1 MELTQAHDNAIT
13 ESPRMSHQS
22 LGLHQDVFEHLHCLR
37 ILKRYM
43 FPLTSPFMKFLMY
56 QLPEKF
62 PLFPIVHHHK
72 TVALFDEIMGDI
84 GRRAVAINSRFL
96 VNERFYNASIT
107 DYNGS
112 CRTKFERNYGPIF
125 FCPFCESESVLLASI
140 NIPRP

>member
-1 MELTQAHDNAIT
+1 
-13 ESPRMSHQS
+13 
-22 LGLHQDVFEHLHCLR
+22 
-37 ILKRYM
+37 M
-43 FPLTSPFMKFLMY
+43 FPLTSPFIKFLMY
-56 QLPEKF
+56 QLPEKL

-72 TVALFDEIMGDI
+72 TVTLFDKIMGDI

-112 CRTKFERNYGPIF
+112 CRTKFEKNYGPIF

-140 NIPRP
+140 KIPSP